1 MTWLQLSMNEWR
13 RKPLR
18 AAATV
23 SGVAI
28 AVAGFCSLLAFS
40 RGYQSGIRLELNRLG
55 AHVLLVPKGCPYDAA
70 SMALHGASW
79 PCYLRQEY
87 LAEARSVPGV
97 AAAAPVF
104 MAAVYETNS
113 THAVYLG
120 VDTNILSLKTA
131 WQILGIFPSTNGAL
145 LIGSDVQKQYGW
157 QIGSRVALPGLR
169 GQFGTVSGILAPTH
183 GAEDAFIYLR
193 LGDAQQ
199 IFHRTNEL
207 THILVRLSDPDQMEN
222 VVSQLRGC
230 DAGLAMNVVPLAH
243 LFKTIQSVVGSTR
256 VLLGAIALVALL
268 IAGTGVT
275 NTILMAVAERTREI
289 GVMRAL
295 GASQVDI
302 FRLVWIETLQLCL
315 AGAIS
320 GIAAAALFAPAIEA
334 WARTKLPFVPTDPL
348 VRWDWQIV
356 GASAALALVLGSLA
370 AFLPAW
376 RAAQLMPVVA
386 MRTKEAC
393 S

>member
-1 MTWLQLSMNEWR
+1 MTWLRLSINQWR

-18 AAATV
+18 AAATAA
-23 SGVAI
+23 GVAI
-28 AVAGFCSLLAFS
+28 AVTGFCSLLAFC

-97 AAAAPVF
+97 ASAAPVF
-104 MAAVYETNS
+104 MAAIYETNA
-113 THAVYLG
+113 TQAVYLG
-120 VDTNILSLKTA
+120 VDTNILSLKTT
-131 WQILGIFPSTNGAL
+131 WQIQGSFPSLEGAL
-145 LIGSDVQKQYGW
+145 LIGSDIQKRYSW
-157 QIGSRVALPGLR
+157 QIGARVALPGLR
-169 GQFGTVSGILAPTH
+169 GQYGTVAGILAPTH

-193 LGDAQQ
+193 LGDAQKL
-199 IFHRTNEL
+199 FHRTNEL
-207 THILVRLSDPDQMEN
+207 THILVRLNDPDQLEN
-222 VVSQLRGC
+222 AVSQLRGC
-230 DAGLAMNVVPLAH
+230 DAGLAMNVVPLTH
-243 LFKTIQSVVGSTR
+243 LFKTIQSMVDSTR
-256 VLLGAIALVALL
+256 LLLGTIALIALL

-295 GASQVDI
+295 GASRVDV
-302 FRLVWIETLQLCL
+302 FRLIWLEALQLCL
-315 AGAIS
+315 AGALS
-320 GIAAAALFAPAIEA
+320 GIAAAALFAPAVEA

-348 VRWDWQIV
+348 VRWDWQVAAI
-356 GASAALALVLGSLA
+356 SAALALVLGTVA

-376 RAAQLMPVVA
+376 RAAQLMPMVA
-386 MRTKEAC
+386 MRNNEAC